1 MKWSIL
7 LILVFLA
14 PTAQAEAGDWVFSV
28 AGDMRRY
35 VYYQDIHG
43 WDQACQAMA
52 TEGPGAFLVS
62 PGDLD
67 QQYTTNP
74 GNYVYQIIEEELGAG
89 FPFFPGI
96 GNHEL
101 DDMDTTEWI
110 RGFDHGGP
118 TYAVNPGPPGSDNT
132 TYSWDHDDAHFVM
145 LNECFDG
152 VSDIGSREGN
162 WNAVLDSWLEA
173 DLTANTLPLVFVF
186 GHFPAFPQ
194 VDRDTGLALHHDDT
208 DFNMFDNGAY
218 RDALWS
224 ILSAHGVTAYVCGH
238 SHTSSV
244 VQIDGVWQIDF
255 GHARGP
261 RDPNWHGPSTFMRF
275 VIGAE
280 QSVTLETWRQPFTDT
295 IGGEAPY
302 TKWHTDILRAASASA
317 ADELPA
323 SAHLGAAWP
332 NPFNPQTSISWQQ
345 PEVGHASITIY
356 NLLGRRISS
365 LVESTYST
373 GSHSITWGGQDDRGR
388 NQPAGTYLV
397 KLQVGKTSDVIKLVL
412 AR

>member
-1 MKWSIL
+1 
-7 LILVFLA
+7 
-14 PTAQAEAGDWVFSV
+14 
-28 AGDMRRY
+28 
-35 VYYQDIHG
+35 
-43 WDQACQAMA
+43 
-52 TEGPGAFLVS
+52 
-62 PGDLD
+62 
-67 QQYTTNP
+67 
-74 GNYVYQIIEEELGAG
+74 
-89 FPFFPGI
+89 
-96 GNHEL
+96 
-101 DDMDTTEWI
+101 
-110 RGFDHGGP
+110 
-118 TYAVNPGPPGSDNT
+118 
-132 TYSWDHDDAHFVM
+132 
-145 LNECFDG
+145 
-152 VSDIGSREGN
+152 
-162 WNAVLDSWLEA
+162 
-173 DLTANTLPLVFVF
+173 
-186 GHFPAFPQ
+186 
-194 VDRDTGLALHHDDT
+194 
-208 DFNMFDNGAY
+208 
-218 RDALWS
+218 
-224 ILSAHGVTAYVCGH
+224 
-238 SHTSSV
+238 
-244 VQIDGVWQIDF
+244 
-255 GHARGP
+255 
-261 RDPNWHGPSTFMRF
+261 MRF